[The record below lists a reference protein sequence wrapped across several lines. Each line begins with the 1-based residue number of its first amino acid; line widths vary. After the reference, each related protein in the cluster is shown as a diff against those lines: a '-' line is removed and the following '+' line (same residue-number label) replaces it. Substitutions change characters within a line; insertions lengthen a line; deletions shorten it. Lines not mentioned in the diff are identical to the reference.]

1 VKSLNASRWAIAL
14 LLAASLPAVALK
26 AGSSKDDK
34 KDNKA
39 KPGPQV
45 VDSGSFGVFKK
56 GQRVVTETF
65 KVEQEN
71 GLSVITSQLKLTA
84 ADDPTSQNSDLEIS
98 PTGDLVRYTWS
109 QNTGGSLTVMPN
121 NDFLMEKITAP
132 GATKAAEQ
140 SFLMPTSTAVLD
152 NNFFVQ
158 RELLAWHYLAADCK
172 TEGGLFKCQQGPAE
186 FGVLVPQDRNSL
198 RVKLEV
204 IGNEKVPIRGAQ
216 RDLLRLNLTGED
228 FQWSLWL
235 DTQDHYK
242 LIRVTIPADDMEVVR
257 D

>member
-1 VKSLNASRWAIAL
+1 MKPLNTSRWTIAL
-14 LLAASLPAVALK
+14 LLAASLPAVAGK
-26 AGSSKDDK
+26 AGFSKDDK

-39 KPGPQV
+39 KPASQV
-45 VDSGSFGVFKK
+45 VDSGTFGVFKK
-56 GQRVVTETF
+56 GQRVITETF

-71 GLSVITSQLKLTA
+71 GASVIKSQLKLTA
-84 ADDPTSQNSDLEIS
+84 ADDPTSQNSDLEITPS
-98 PTGDLVRYTWS
+98 GDLVRYTWS
-109 QNTGGSLTVMPN
+109 QNTGGSLSVMPN

-132 GATKAAEQ
+132 GTTKAAEQ

-158 RELLAWHYLAADCK
+158 REVFAWRYLAANCK
-172 TEGGLFKCQQGPAE
+172 TEGGAFKCHQGPAE

-198 RVKLEV
+198 RVRLEM
-204 IGNEKVPIRGAQ
+204 IGSEKVTIRGTQ